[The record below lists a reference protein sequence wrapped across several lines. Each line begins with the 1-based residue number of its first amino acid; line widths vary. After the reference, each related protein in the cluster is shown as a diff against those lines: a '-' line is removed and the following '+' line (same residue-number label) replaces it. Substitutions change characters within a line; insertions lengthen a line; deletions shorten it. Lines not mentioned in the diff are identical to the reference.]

1 MSSRPEHIRSNIDV
15 LTWQLDDP
23 DCAVISNLEP
33 QMKLID
39 DSHSYVVV
47 PSSSGGSLVGLIAE
61 EGEGEVEEVAEEE
74 AQ

>member
-15 LTWQLDDP
+15 LTWQLDDA
-23 DCAVISNLEP
+23 DCTVISNLEP

-61 EGEGEVEEVAEEE
+61 EDGEGEEVAEEE
-74 AQ
+74 A